1 MRHSKENRKFGL
13 KRGQRRAFLKILEH
27 NLIMKERMRTTEAR
41 AKEIRPMV
49 ERLVSHA
56 KKQNLASFRLL
67 LKKLPKVSANKIY
80 YEIAPRYQ
88 SRSGGYLRI
97 VKSGGSRN
105 DGAKLATIEFVR

>member
-13 KRGQRRAFLKILEH
+13 KRGQRRAFLKSLEH
-27 NLIMKERMRTTEAR
+27 NLIMKEKMQTTEAR

-56 KKQNLASFRLL
+56 KKQDLASLRFL
-67 LKKLPKVSANKIY
+67 LKKLPKISANKIY

-88 SRSGGYLRI
+88 SRNGGYLRI
-97 VKSGGSRN
+97 VKSGSSRN
-105 DGAKLATIEFVR
+105 DGAKLASIEFIR